1 MARGIKIEQWET
13 AEKLAELKALSKHTL
28 TEIAAHIGIH
38 RTTLDAWCKKSPAI
52 REALT
57 QYDKQRAIEVEHAM
71 YDACFDRRVKMT
83 IKKQALDRDGNVHDL
98 TETKEVV
105 VPADVRAQKYWLN
118 NRNPER
124 WSEKPENR
132 DEDGT
137 EVISFIPVSDRMT
150 PPEEEGEDG

>member
-13 AEKLAELKALSKHTL
+13 AEKLAELKSLSKHTL

-71 YDACFDRRVKMT
+71 YDACFDRRVKTT

-98 TETKEVV
+98 TEIRESVI
-105 VPADVRAQKYWLN
+105 PADVRAQKYWLN
-118 NRNPER
+118 NRNPDR
-124 WSEKPENR
+124 WKDKP
-132 DEDGT
+132 
-137 EVISFIPVSDRMT
+137 VA
-150 PPEEEGEDG
+150 EEEGSDTVEVIFEAGEEAWNE